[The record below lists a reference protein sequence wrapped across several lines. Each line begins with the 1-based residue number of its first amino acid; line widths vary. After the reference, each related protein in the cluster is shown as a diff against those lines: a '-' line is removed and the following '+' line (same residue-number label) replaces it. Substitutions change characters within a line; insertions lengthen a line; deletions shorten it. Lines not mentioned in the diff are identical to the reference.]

1 MSVLFTYQERGVDWL
16 LIRRN
21 SGKST
26 VTDYDVILLPIS
38 DYLFLLVVPQFCSP
52 SICFGLEVNA
62 RHAIARHPLLR
73 FCFENKLEFIYASD
87 PSLENARDDRG
98 AEHQARGEGAG
109 GGPGLRHRLRRR

>member
-1 MSVLFTYQERGVDWL
+1 MFTYQEKGMDWL

-87 PSLENARDDRG
+87 
-98 AEHQARGEGAG
+98 H
-109 GGPGLRHRLRRR
+109 H